1 MKSCEISEKNDPKN
15 RFFFILSFFEKHEI
29 TFEKKAKKTTKIKI
43 FNFNITL
50 VYSIL
55 I

>member
-1 MKSCEISEKNDPKN
+1 MIPVEILRKNDLKI

-43 FNFNITL
+43 FNF
-50 VYSIL
+50 
-55 I
+55 